1 MTHPPSTSALN
12 PMTAQGIRTLSRFR
26 PGRGLPPRRRI
37 LGIALANGVPLLVL
51 LAWYLAAPHQPE
63 YLLPPPTQVLADVE
77 AFLVGDLRVHTLT
90 SLVRITIAMV
100 LAMVAGAALILVTQV
115 APWLDGLIGG
125 RFLPLLNAV
134 PGVGWAILGVI
145 WLGVS
150 DSAVVFVVTLILLPF
165 TMVTLREGLKAVD
178 PDLREM
184 GRSFTRS
191 RLSVL
196 RRIELPLLLPYIL
209 AATRLSFSV
218 GWKVAIIA
226 EFFGAETGLGLVMNQ
241 ARQNFQTSVVFAS
254 IITVVIIVFIVE
266 GLILDPLGNWVA
278 RRSGASTTTSRTQP

>member
-1 MTHPPSTSALN
+1 MTLHGTSVAS

-26 PGRGLPPRRRI
+26 QGRSRGGSPRRRI
-37 LGIALANGVPLLVL
+37 LSFALANGVPLLVL
-51 LAWYLAAPHQPE
+51 LTWYLAAPHQPE
-63 YLLPPPTQVLADVE
+63 YLLPPPADVLGGVKE
-77 AFLVGDLRVHTLT
+77 FLVGDLRAHTLT
-90 SLVRITIAMV
+90 SLVRITIAMG
-100 LAMVAGAALILVTQV
+100 LAMVVGAALILVTQV
-115 APWLDGLIGG
+115 APWLDSLIGG
-125 RFLPLLNAV
+125 RILPLLNAV

-165 TMVTLREGLKAVD
+165 TMVTLREGLKAID

-191 RLSVL
+191 RLAVL
-196 RRIELPLLLPYIL
+196 SRIELPLLLPYIL

-226 EFFGAETGLGLVMNQ
+226 EFFGAEMGLGLVMNQ
-241 ARQNFQTSVVFAS
+241 ARQNFQTSTVFAS
-254 IITVVIIVFIVE
+254 IITVVIIVFVVE

-278 RRSGASTTTSRTQP
+278 KRSGTVNSARTQP

>member
-1 MTHPPSTSALN
+1 MTGHSFRRRAV
-12 PMTAQGIRTLSRFR
+12 RTLDQDS
-26 PGRGLPPRRRI
+26 RRRRGW
-37 LGIALANGVPLLVL
+37 LSLTLANGVPLLLL
-51 LAWYLAAPHQPE
+51 LAWQLAAPHQPE
-63 YLLPPPTQVLADVE
+63 YLLPPPLDVMKE
-77 AFLVGDLRVHTLT
+77 VKEFFVGDLATHTLT

-100 LAMVAGAALILVTQV
+100 LAMLIGGALILLTQV
-115 APWLDGLIGG
+115 FTPLDTLIGG
-125 RFLPLLNAV
+125 RLLPLLNAV

-165 TMVTLREGLKAVD
+165 TMVTLREGLKAID

-191 RLSVL
+191 RLAVL
-196 RRIELPLLLPYIL
+196 RRIELPLLLPYVL

-226 EFFGAETGLGLVMNQ
+226 EFFGAERGLGLVMNQ
-241 ARQNFQTSVVFAS
+241 ARQNFQTATVFAS
-254 IITVVIIVFIVE
+254 IFTVVIIVYVVE
-266 GLILDPLGNWVA
+266 SWILDPLSNHIS
-278 RRSGASTTTSRTQP
+278 RRTGASTSLRTQS